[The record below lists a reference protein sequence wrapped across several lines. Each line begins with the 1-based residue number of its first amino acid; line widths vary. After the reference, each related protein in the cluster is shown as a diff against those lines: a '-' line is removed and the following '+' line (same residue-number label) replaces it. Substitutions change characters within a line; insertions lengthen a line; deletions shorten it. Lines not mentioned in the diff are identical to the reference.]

1 MYFPT
6 LNVNA
11 HNFKS
16 LSYCLSMV
24 MKHISILCITIWT
37 RVVGH
42 DGEKWC
48 YGIPIP
54 KLLKN
59 IITIL
64 HKLQDNIVAKSSIVK
79 KRFQNLFQVNS
90 FSLKI
95 IFCWLHI
102 NSILIT
108 TNCKSVSWL
117 FLEITTYLF
126 YDSNLSS
133 IMSMNSDPHKCH
145 GKVGSFFLTN
155 QLWHMVIHI
164 RTMSTLTQ
172 NFPQSTQNWLFH
184 QSCVYNIYIYCSI
197 FFLNFIINGA
207 PMFTI

>member
-24 MKHISILCITIWT
+24 MKHIYILYHNLDNYNVYT

-42 DGEKWC
+42 NGEKWC
-48 YGIPIP
+48 YGITLP

-64 HKLQDNIVAKSSIVK
+64 HKLQDNIV
-79 KRFQNLFQVNS
+79 KRKFQNLFQVNS
-90 FSLKI
+90 FSHKI
-95 IFCWLHI
+95 IFCGLHI
-102 NSILIT
+102 DSILIT
-108 TNCKSVSWL
+108 TNCKSISWM
-117 FLEITTYLF
+117 FLEIKTYLF
-126 YDSNLSS
+126 YNFNISS

-155 QLWHMVIHI
+155 QSWHMIIHI
-164 RTMSTLTQ
+164 RTMLTLTQ
-172 NFPQSTQNWLFH
+172 NFPQSTQNRLFH
-184 QSCVYNIYIYCSI
+184 QSCVYNMYLLFK
-197 FFLNFIINGA
+197 FFKNVS
-207 PMFTI
+207 